1 MWDTLWNTYGTL
13 VGHPVERTPVGH
25 PVERTPVGHPV
36 EHLWDTLGD
45 ISNQKRKH

>member
-1 MWDTLWNTYGTL
+1 MWDTLWNTYGT
-13 VGHPVERTPVGH
+13 PVGH
-25 PVERTPVGHPV
+25 PVERSPVGHPV